1 MILVDTSV
9 LSRVFRRKQPGPAEV
24 TLRAAVE
31 RLLAGDR
38 PLGLPGIVLQEV
50 LSGIRSEKQFANLSQ
65 RLLGG
70 FAIVHPTTDDCVA
83 AARLRNRCLSK
94 GLNVSGP
101 DCLIAAITIVG
112 RHQLFA
118 LGDDFMKIATLS
130 SLKLLTMDEL

>member
-9 LSRVFRRKQPGPAEV
+9 LSRVFRRRQPGPAEV
-24 TLRAAVE
+24 ALRAAVA

-50 LSGIRSEKQFANLSQ
+50 LSGIRSDRQFTSLSQ

-70 FAIVHPTTDDCVA
+70 FTIVHPTTEDCVA
-83 AARLRNRCLSK
+83 AARLRNQCLAK

-101 DCLIAAITIVG
+101 DCLIATLTIAG

-118 LGDDFMKIATLS
+118 ADEDFVGIAAMS
-130 SLKLLTMDEL
+130 NLKLLTVDDL